1 MFYSRLALVFCLLL
15 LLPVKG
21 YAWDA
26 LGHRLTAYLA
36 YDQMSTAEQAHWST
50 VLRAHPRFRQDFIDA
65 MPADI
70 ARLSVAE
77 QQRWQFGQA
86 AIWPDIARGF
96 QGFDQRRFHFPNRH
110 WIDGTWVRDDVP
122 LQGNIYLNMDPLP
135 DQQGP
140 QDQNITQQSE
150 ADNVLSGLVYA
161 RYALMTHNNPAE
173 RAIALSWL
181 LHLIGDIHQP
191 LHTGALFTPN
201 LFPEGDRG
209 GNLTRVDG
217 SNLHAIWDQALRG
230 RSLNRNLTELR
241 AVAAQLERG
250 FAFEPGQW
258 MLESREILHAEV
270 YPDNVIANI
279 QRSDNTGNQLGS
291 MQLRDTYR
299 EAMREQALQRIAEAG
314 HRIYGTL
321 LNLPR

>member
-1 MFYSRLALVFCLLL
+1 MFPSRLAYLFCLV
-15 LLPVKG
+15 LLPFNVQ
-21 YAWDA
+21 AWDA

-36 YDQMSTAEQAHWST
+36 YDQMNDTEQSHWIA
-50 VLRAHPRFRQDFIDA
+50 VLQAHPRFQQDFVDA

-70 ARLSVAE
+70 ARQSKAE
-77 QQRWQFGQA
+77 KQRWQFGQA

-110 WIDGTWVRDDVP
+110 WIDGTWVREDVP

-135 DQQGP
+135 AHQGP
-140 QDQNITQQSE
+140 EDHDITQHSD
-150 ADNVLSGLVYA
+150 ADNVLTGLVYA
-161 RYALMTHNNPAE
+161 RYALITHDNPEE

-191 LHTGALFTPN
+191 LHTGALFSPN
-201 LFPEGDRG
+201 LFPEGDQG

-230 RSLNRNLTELR
+230 PSLNRNLAELR
-241 AVAAQLERG
+241 AILEQTDEA
-250 FAFEPGQW
+250 FVFEPGRW

-299 EAMREQALQRIAEAG
+299 ETMREQALQRVAEAG
-314 HRIYGTL
+314 QRIAGTL